1 MKISR
6 SDVSSTHIEKYAER
20 LYPTTSIEKLS
31 AILGYTELIPPQIAL
46 INAFLNPKYR
56 FITACLSRR
65 TGKTIAANIL
75 ATMVSLKPNANIL
88 IICPDYS
95 LANISWDLQIKNFGI
110 MGINLTKSNTRDR
123 EIVTQTGAMIKL
135 ASAERA
141 DSAVGRSYDL
151 IIFDEAALHE
161 KGKDAFDVALRPTLD
176 RLTSKCIF
184 ISTPR
189 GDNYFKEFYD
199 RGFSE
204 QFANWISIHSTWQD
218 NPRAD
223 PRDIAEAK
231 AGMPA
236 NTFSQEY
243 EANFTVFEGQ
253 AFGSFKDDCII
264 ESYDLP
270 FETYVIGLD
279 IGYRDPTACVVVGLW
294 QDGHVTKACIVES
307 WEVKQVSTADIA
319 GKLRYTLDY
328 YKAES
333 IYIDSA
339 AAQTRYDLA
348 ELYDISCM
356 NANKSVVDGISLLN
370 SLFQQGRLFVDRSC
384 AEVITVLR
392 NVLWDKKSSLEKL
405 VHNKYIHTADAIR
418 YAIYSHRHE
427 FDLS

>member
-176 RLTSKCIF
+176 RLTSK
-184 ISTPR
+184 
-189 GDNYFKEFYD
+189 
-199 RGFSE
+199 
-204 QFANWISIHSTWQD
+204 
-218 NPRAD
+218 
-223 PRDIAEAK
+223 
-231 AGMPA
+231 
-236 NTFSQEY
+236 
-243 EANFTVFEGQ
+243 
-253 AFGSFKDDCII
+253 
-264 ESYDLP
+264 
-270 FETYVIGLD
+270 
-279 IGYRDPTACVVVGLW
+279 
-294 QDGHVTKACIVES
+294 
-307 WEVKQVSTADIA
+307 
-319 GKLRYTLDY
+319 
-328 YKAES
+328 
-333 IYIDSA
+333 
-339 AAQTRYDLA
+339 
-348 ELYDISCM
+348 
-356 NANKSVVDGISLLN
+356 
-370 SLFQQGRLFVDRSC
+370 
-384 AEVITVLR
+384 
-392 NVLWDKKSSLEKL
+392 
-405 VHNKYIHTADAIR
+405 
-418 YAIYSHRHE
+418 
-427 FDLS
+427 